1 MTAEGAGWNGEP
13 RTATAEWS
21 RESGADGH
29 SGDAMTGRGDTRKA
43 SSAAANKAGAR
54 GRHGARLELRG
65 MFEGRWDNP
74 ASKFSVLWGDD
85 RVCEASGVANDFSG
99 VGDKEGGHEASGV
112 TENPREY
119 HQGVEGGVESPQDT
133 NTPGVAEFPWGD
145 ENPK

>member
-1 MTAEGAGWNGEP
+1 
-13 RTATAEWS
+13 
-21 RESGADGH
+21 
-29 SGDAMTGRGDTRKA
+29 MTGRGDTRKA
-43 SSAAANKAGAR
+43 SSAAANQAGAR

-112 TENPREY
+112 TENPRGSC
-119 HQGVEGGVESPQDT
+119 QGVGEGVKSPQGTD
-133 NTPGVAEFPWGD
+133 TPGVTELPRGMK
-145 ENPK
+145 PPV